1 VTVRPSDVGSTCH
14 LGISERVRP
23 IGLAPVDCRRR
34 RVKTSKLGQVSPPAT
49 QQASRPAERTRAC
62 HKPHNLHPPSLSPGL
77 FIPYSYFHQS
87 INPSTQS
94 IALAKV
100 RKSDKAL
107 ELPQKGP
114 NPGHEASPR
123 ALRRTAAYG
132 PSIPFEHASRTS
144 CVCGQKFD
152 HQGSSSR
159 VEACL

>member
-1 VTVRPSDVGSTCH
+1 LSLGHFRAREAHRTGPRRLQEEESKNVQTRPSLSTSNSAS
-14 LGISERVRP
+14 IS
-23 IGLAPVDCRRR
+23 
-34 RVKTSKLGQVSPPAT
+34 
-49 QQASRPAERTRAC
+49 ASRRTRAC